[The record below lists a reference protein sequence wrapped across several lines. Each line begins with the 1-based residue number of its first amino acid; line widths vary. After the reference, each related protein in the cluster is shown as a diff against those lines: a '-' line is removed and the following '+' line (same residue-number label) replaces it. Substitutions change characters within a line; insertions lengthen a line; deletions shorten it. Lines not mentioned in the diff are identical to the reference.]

1 MATLLRIVVMGVL
14 GVLLGLL
21 VTIAMLDPD
30 ARGVAAG
37 PWRGAPRDGTVDVDP
52 YALATIARAGL
63 LPLGAA
69 EGLTFRAAHDSAG
82 TRLSADCDY
91 VVTGPMP
98 TARFWTLS
106 ALTPDGA
113 PMANPAERYGF
124 TSAEVLWRDKQPIE
138 ITVSDH
144 ARAGNWLPVP
154 SGARF
159 VLMLRLYDTS
169 LSAANTTFTAAILPA
184 VTRIGC
190 H

>member
-1 MATLLRIVVMGVL
+1 VATLFKILVMGLL

-21 VTIAMLDPD
+21 VTIGMLDPD
-30 ARGVAAG
+30 ARGLTAG

-69 EGLTFRAAHDSAG
+69 EGLTFLAASDSAG
-82 TRLSADCDY
+82 ARLSASCDY
-91 VVTGPMP
+91 AVTGPMP
-98 TARFWTLS
+98 TARYWTLS
-106 ALTPDGA
+106 ALTPEGA

-124 TSAEVLWRDKQPIE
+124 TSGEVLWQDKRPVA

-154 SGARF
+154 SETRF
-159 VLMLRLYDTS
+159 VLMLRLYDSS
-169 LSAANTTFTAAILPA
+169 LSAADTTFTAATLPA
-184 VTRIGC
+184 VIKLGC